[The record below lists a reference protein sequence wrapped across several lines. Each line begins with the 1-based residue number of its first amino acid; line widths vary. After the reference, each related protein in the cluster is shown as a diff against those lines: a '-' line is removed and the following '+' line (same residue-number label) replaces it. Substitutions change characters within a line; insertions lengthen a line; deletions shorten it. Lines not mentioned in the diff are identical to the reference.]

1 MSAQPTKFVVCISS
15 EGYESS
21 LESRKI
27 YVALPDADAEANGLV
42 RVVDES
48 GEAYLFPKA
57 MFEPIF
63 LTPALSKALL
73 AAA

>member
-1 MSAQPTKFVVCISS
+1 VCISN
-15 EGYESS
+15 EGYASS

-27 YVALPDADAEANGLV
+27 YVALPDAEGEANGLV

-48 GEAYLFPKA
+48 GDAYLFPKA
-57 MFEPIF
+57 MFEPIA
-63 LTPALSKALL
+63 LTPALSRAVL